1 MLQYRAHSPW
11 QRPRISPLHQ
21 IWSVDNCGIFDCRA
35 KEEFEDFAPSIE
47 GLSVVRGTRVGS
59 PSK

>member
-47 GLSVVRGTRVGS
+47 GLSVVR
-59 PSK
+59 